1 MGAIIN
7 HCLVL
12 FALCLLAHVASSA
25 PAEHP
30 EVESSVDLE
39 VRGYRQSMFSLIIA
53 ISLLCSQQKLWNY
66 PNDVYINVYLG
77 CEDESA
83 DLCKDGMLTEEDD
96 DGFKMCDELWFSVS
110 CPKTCGKCP
119 KWYVK
124 VQINIIH
131 MY

>member
-1 MGAIIN
+1 MHQLLIEIPFGLITWLSRYFFEPVYLIFRMGAIIN

-53 ISLLCSQQKLWNY
+53 ISLL
-66 PNDVYINVYLG
+66 
-77 CEDESA
+77 
-83 DLCKDGMLTEEDD
+83 
-96 DGFKMCDELWFSVS
+96 
-110 CPKTCGKCP
+110 
-119 KWYVK
+119 
-124 VQINIIH
+124 
-131 MY
+131 